1 MHASLAGVTPMRV
14 CSFVRYCLQD
24 LPKYTVCAAVVG
36 EQRQKKAEKMM
47 DDGEGAG
54 GHGYS

>member
-1 MHASLAGVTPMRV
+1 MCLFVEVLARPETQR
-14 CSFVRYCLQD
+14 
-24 LPKYTVCAAVVG
+24 CAAAAAAVG